1 MESWSILEK
10 EPTATKFIN
19 SYATNSSIQNV
30 SENHDT
36 HQRTE
41 TVDNDVKEQISANQ
55 DALISYISK
64 VECKAAYSIH
74 LYRSVHYS

>member
-30 SENHDT
+30 SDNHDT

-41 TVDNDVKEQISANQ
+41 TVDNYVKEQI
-55 DALISYISK
+55 YSK
-64 VECKAAYSIH
+64 SRCTNI
-74 LYRSVHYS
+74 LYKQSGMQGCL